1 MTDNSTID
9 PLIAEG
15 EAPQAAAGPGRAIAS
30 TRPLSKNSRDTL
42 KWARWFHV
50 YSSMFAFLLIFFFGI
65 TGITLNHPT
74 WTFGSD
80 IQLSTVEGQLPF
92 SPTFA
97 DNTADYLTIS
107 EFARSELGVNGSVDS
122 FETTNETIGITYR
135 NPGYGA
141 DLFVN
146 SVTGAYQLNIEQ
158 QGWVAVLNDLH
169 KGRDSGSTWSWVID
183 LSAVFLVVVSLTG
196 LLMQFFLR
204 RRRRSAFVSVAVGS
218 VITLVVTLL
227 VLS

>member
-1 MTDNSTID
+1 MTENTTID
-9 PLIAEG
+9 PLVAED
-15 EAPQAAAGPGRAIAS
+15 ETQPSTGRQRATQTKS
-30 TRPLSKNSRDTL
+30 PMSKQSRDTL

-50 YSSMFAFLLIFFFGI
+50 YSSMIAFLLIFFFGI

-80 IQLSTVEGQLPF
+80 IQMSTVEGQLPF

-107 EFARSELGVNGSVDS
+107 EFARSELGVSGSVDS
-122 FETTNETIGITYR
+122 FETTNDTIGITYR

-141 DLFVN
+141 DLFVDA
-146 SVTGAYQLNIEQ
+146 VDGTYQLNVEQ

-169 KGRDSGSTWSWVID
+169 KGRDTGSTWSWVID
-183 LSAVFLVVVSLTG
+183 VSAAFLVVVSLTG

-204 RRRRSAFVSVAVGS
+204 RRRRSAFISVAVGS
-218 VITLVVTLL
+218 ILTVVLTLW

>member
-1 MTDNSTID
+1 MTENTTID
-9 PLIAEG
+9 PLVAED
-15 EAPQAAAGPGRAIAS
+15 ETQPSTGRQRATETKS
-30 TRPLSKNSRDTL
+30 PMSKQSRDTL

-50 YSSMFAFLLIFFFGI
+50 YSSMIAFLLIFFFGI

-80 IQLSTVEGQLPF
+80 IQMSTVEGQLPF

-107 EFARSELGVNGSVDS
+107 EFARSELGVSGSVDS
-122 FETTNETIGITYR
+122 FETTNDTIGITYR

-141 DLFVN
+141 DLFVDA
-146 SVTGAYQLNIEQ
+146 VDGTYQLNVEQ

-183 LSAVFLVVVSLTG
+183 VSAAFLVVVSLTG

-204 RRRRSAFVSVAVGS
+204 RRRRSAFISVAVGS
-218 VITLVVTLL
+218 ILTVVLTLW

>member
-1 MTDNSTID
+1 MTENTTID
-9 PLIAEG
+9 PLVAEG
-15 EAPQAAAGPGRAIAS
+15 ETQPSTGRQRATQTKS
-30 TRPLSKNSRDTL
+30 PMSKQSRDTL

-50 YSSMFAFLLIFFFGI
+50 YSSMIAFLLIFFFGI

-80 IQLSTVEGQLPF
+80 IQMSTVEGQLPF

-107 EFARSELGVNGSVDS
+107 EFARSELGVSGSVDS
-122 FETTNETIGITYR
+122 FETTNDTIGITYR

-141 DLFVN
+141 DLFVDA
-146 SVTGAYQLNIEQ
+146 VDGTYQLNVEQ

-183 LSAVFLVVVSLTG
+183 VSAAFLVVVSLTG

-204 RRRRSAFVSVAVGS
+204 RRRRSAFISVAAGS
-218 VITLVVTLL
+218 ILTVLLTLW

>member
-1 MTDNSTID
+1 MTENTIID
-9 PLIAEG
+9 PLVAEG
-15 EAPQAAAGPGRAIAS
+15 ETQPSTGRQRATQTKS
-30 TRPLSKNSRDTL
+30 PMSKQSRDTL

-50 YSSMFAFLLIFFFGI
+50 YSSMIAFLLIFFFGI

-80 IQLSTVEGQLPF
+80 IQMSTVEGQLPF

-107 EFARSELGVNGSVDS
+107 EFARSELGVSGSVDS
-122 FETTNETIGITYR
+122 FETTNDTIGITYR

-141 DLFVN
+141 DLFVDA
-146 SVTGAYQLNIEQ
+146 VDGTYQLNVEQ

-183 LSAVFLVVVSLTG
+183 VSAAFLVVVSLTG

-204 RRRRSAFVSVAVGS
+204 RRRRSAFISVAVGS
-218 VITLVVTLL
+218 ILTVLLTLW

>member
-1 MTDNSTID
+1 MTENTTID
-9 PLIAEG
+9 PLVAEDKTQ
-15 EAPQAAAGPGRAIAS
+15 PSTGRQRATQTKS
-30 TRPLSKNSRDTL
+30 PMSKQSRDTL

-50 YSSMFAFLLIFFFGI
+50 YSSMIAFLLIFFFGI

-80 IQLSTVEGQLPF
+80 IQMSTVEGQLPF

-107 EFARSELGVNGSVDS
+107 EFARSELGVSGSVDS
-122 FETTNETIGITYR
+122 FETTNGTIGITYR

-141 DLFVN
+141 DLFVDA
-146 SVTGAYQLNIEQ
+146 VDGTYQLNVEQ

-183 LSAVFLVVVSLTG
+183 VSAAFLVVVSLTG

-204 RRRRSAFVSVAVGS
+204 RRRRSAFISVAVGS
-218 VITLVVTLL
+218 IVTVVLTLW

>member
-1 MTDNSTID
+1 MTENTTID
-9 PLIAEG
+9 PLVSEG
-15 EAPQAAAGPGRAIAS
+15 ETQPSTGRQRATQTKS
-30 TRPLSKNSRDTL
+30 PMSKQSRDTL

-50 YSSMFAFLLIFFFGI
+50 YSSMIAFLLIFFFGI

-80 IQLSTVEGQLPF
+80 IQMSTVEGQLPF

-107 EFARSELGVNGSVDS
+107 EFARSELGVSGSVDS
-122 FETTNETIGITYR
+122 FETTNDTIGITYR

-141 DLFVN
+141 DLFVDA
-146 SVTGAYQLNIEQ
+146 VDGTYQLNVEQ

-183 LSAVFLVVVSLTG
+183 VSAAFLVVVSLTG

-204 RRRRSAFVSVAVGS
+204 RRRRSAFISVAVGS
-218 VITLVVTLL
+218 IVTVVLTLW

>member
-1 MTDNSTID
+1 MTENTTID
-9 PLIAEG
+9 PLVSEG
-15 EAPQAAAGPGRAIAS
+15 ETQPSTGRQRATQTKS
-30 TRPLSKNSRDTL
+30 PMSKQSRDTL

-50 YSSMFAFLLIFFFGI
+50 YSSMIAFLLIFFFGI

-80 IQLSTVEGQLPF
+80 IQMSTVEGQLPF

-107 EFARSELGVNGSVDS
+107 EFARSELGVSGSVDS
-122 FETTNETIGITYR
+122 FETTNDTIGITYR

-141 DLFVN
+141 DLFVDA
-146 SVTGAYQLNIEQ
+146 VDGTYQLNVEQ

-183 LSAVFLVVVSLTG
+183 VSAAFLVVVSLTG

-204 RRRRSAFVSVAVGS
+204 RRRRSAFISVAVGS
-218 VITLVVTLL
+218 ILTVVLTLW

>member
-1 MTDNSTID
+1 MTENTTID
-9 PLIAEG
+9 PLVAEG
-15 EAPQAAAGPGRAIAS
+15 ETQPSTGRQRATQTKS
-30 TRPLSKNSRDTL
+30 PMSKQSRDTL

-50 YSSMFAFLLIFFFGI
+50 YSSMIAFLLIFFFGI

-80 IQLSTVEGQLPF
+80 IQMSTVEGQLPF
-92 SPTFA
+92 SPTLA

-107 EFARSELGVNGSVDS
+107 EFARSELGVSGSVDS
-122 FETTNETIGITYR
+122 FETTNDTIGITYR

-141 DLFVN
+141 DLFVDAIDG
-146 SVTGAYQLNIEQ
+146 TYQLNVEQ

-183 LSAVFLVVVSLTG
+183 VSAAFLVVVSLTG

-204 RRRRSAFVSVAVGS
+204 RRRRSAFASVAVGS
-218 VITLVVTLL
+218 ILTVVLTLW

>member
-1 MTDNSTID
+1 MTENTTID
-9 PLIAEG
+9 PLVAED
-15 EAPQAAAGPGRAIAS
+15 ETQPSTGRQRATETKS
-30 TRPLSKNSRDTL
+30 PMSKQSRDTL

-50 YSSMFAFLLIFFFGI
+50 YSSMIAFLLIFFFGI

-80 IQLSTVEGQLPF
+80 IQMSTVEGQLPF

-107 EFARSELGVNGSVDS
+107 EFARSELGVSGSVDS
-122 FETTNETIGITYR
+122 FETTNDTIGITYR

-141 DLFVN
+141 DLFVDA
-146 SVTGAYQLNIEQ
+146 VDGTYQLNVEQ

-183 LSAVFLVVVSLTG
+183 VSAAFLVVVSLTG

-204 RRRRSAFVSVAVGS
+204 RRRRSAFISVAVGS
-218 VITLVVTLL
+218 IVTVVLTLW

>member
-1 MTDNSTID
+1 MTENTTID
-9 PLIAEG
+9 PLVVEG
-15 EAPQAAAGPGRAIAS
+15 ETQPTTS
-30 TRPLSKNSRDTL
+30 RPNATQTKSPMSQQSRDTL

-50 YSSMFAFLLIFFFGI
+50 YSSMIAFLLIFFFGI

-80 IQLSTVEGQLPF
+80 IQMSTVEGQLPF

-107 EFARSELGVNGSVDS
+107 EFARSELGVSGSVDS
-122 FETTNETIGITYR
+122 FETTNDTIGITYR

-141 DLFVN
+141 DLFVDA
-146 SVTGAYQLNIEQ
+146 VDGTYQLNVEQ

-183 LSAVFLVVVSLTG
+183 VSAAFLVVVSLTG

-204 RRRRSAFVSVAVGS
+204 RRRRSAFISVAVGS
-218 VITLVVTLL
+218 LLTVVLTLW

>member
-1 MTDNSTID
+1 MTENTTID
-9 PLIAEG
+9 PLVAED
-15 EAPQAAAGPGRAIAS
+15 ETQPSTGRQRATQTKS
-30 TRPLSKNSRDTL
+30 PMSKQSRDTL

-50 YSSMFAFLLIFFFGI
+50 YSSMIAFLLIFFFGI

-80 IQLSTVEGQLPF
+80 IQMSTVEGQLPF

-107 EFARSELGVNGSVDS
+107 EFARSELGVSGSVDS
-122 FETTNETIGITYR
+122 FETTNDTIGITYR

-141 DLFVN
+141 DLFVDA
-146 SVTGAYQLNIEQ
+146 VDGTYQLNVEQ

-183 LSAVFLVVVSLTG
+183 VSAAFLVVVSLTG

-204 RRRRSAFVSVAVGS
+204 RRRRSAFISVAVGS
-218 VITLVVTLL
+218 ILTVVLTLW

>member
-1 MTDNSTID
+1 MTENTTID
-9 PLIAEG
+9 PLVAED
-15 EAPQAAAGPGRAIAS
+15 ETQPSTGRQRATQTKS
-30 TRPLSKNSRDTL
+30 PMSKQSRDTL

-50 YSSMFAFLLIFFFGI
+50 YSSMIAFLLIFFFGI

-80 IQLSTVEGQLPF
+80 IQMSTVEGQPPF

-107 EFARSELGVNGSVDS
+107 EFARSELGVSGSVDS
-122 FETTNETIGITYR
+122 FETTNDTIGITYR

-141 DLFVN
+141 DLFVDA
-146 SVTGAYQLNIEQ
+146 VDGTYQLTVEQ

-169 KGRDSGSTWSWVID
+169 KGRDTGSTWSWVID
-183 LSAVFLVVVSLTG
+183 VSAAFLVVVSLTG

-204 RRRRSAFVSVAVGS
+204 RRRRSAFISVAVGS
-218 VITLVVTLL
+218 ILTVLITLW
-227 VLS
+227 VLN

>member
-1 MTDNSTID
+1 MTENTTID
-9 PLIAEG
+9 PLVSEG
-15 EAPQAAAGPGRAIAS
+15 ETQPSTGRQRATQTKS
-30 TRPLSKNSRDTL
+30 PMSKQSRDTL

-50 YSSMFAFLLIFFFGI
+50 YSSMIAFLLIFFFGI

-80 IQLSTVEGQLPF
+80 IQMSTVEGQLPF

-107 EFARSELGVNGSVDS
+107 EFARSELGVSGSVDS
-122 FETTNETIGITYR
+122 FETTNDTIGITYR

-141 DLFVN
+141 DLFVDA
-146 SVTGAYQLNIEQ
+146 VDGTYQLNVEQ

-183 LSAVFLVVVSLTG
+183 VSAAFLVVVSLTG

-204 RRRRSAFVSVAVGS
+204 RRRRSAFISVAVGS
-218 VITLVVTLL
+218 ILTVLITLW
-227 VLS
+227 VLN

>member
-1 MTDNSTID
+1 MTENTTID
-9 PLIAEG
+9 PLVAED
-15 EAPQAAAGPGRAIAS
+15 ETQPSTGRQRATETKS
-30 TRPLSKNSRDTL
+30 PMSKQSRDTL

-50 YSSMFAFLLIFFFGI
+50 YSSMIAFLLIFFFGI

-80 IQLSTVEGQLPF
+80 LQMSTVEGQLPF

-107 EFARSELGVNGSVDS
+107 EFARSELGVSGSVDS
-122 FETTNETIGITYR
+122 FETTNDTIGITYR

-141 DLFVN
+141 DLFVDA
-146 SVTGAYQLNIEQ
+146 VDGTYQLTVEQ

-169 KGRDSGSTWSWVID
+169 KGRDTGSTWSWVID
-183 LSAVFLVVVSLTG
+183 VSAAFLVVVSLTG

-204 RRRRSAFVSVAVGS
+204 RRRRSAFISVAVGS
-218 VITLVVTLL
+218 ILTVLITLW
-227 VLS
+227 VLN

>member
-1 MTDNSTID
+1 MTENTTID
-9 PLIAEG
+9 PLVSEG
-15 EAPQAAAGPGRAIAS
+15 ETQPSTGRQRATQTKS
-30 TRPLSKNSRDTL
+30 PMSKQSRDTL

-50 YSSMFAFLLIFFFGI
+50 YSSMIAFLLIFFFGI

-80 IQLSTVEGQLPF
+80 IQMSTVEGQLPF

-107 EFARSELGVNGSVDS
+107 EFARSELGVSGSVDS
-122 FETTNETIGITYR
+122 FETTNDTIGITYR

-141 DLFVN
+141 DLFVDA
-146 SVTGAYQLNIEQ
+146 VDGTYQLNVEQ

-169 KGRDSGSTWSWVID
+169 KGRNSGSTWSWVID
-183 LSAVFLVVVSLTG
+183 VSAAFLVVVSLTG

-204 RRRRSAFVSVAVGS
+204 RRRRSAFISVAVGS
-218 VITLVVTLL
+218 ILTVVLTLW